1 MAHFIYSECAL
12 SNHYKRTTTIDTVT
26 QLALGAAVGEALLGR
41 RAAHRAALWGAA
53 AGLTPDLDVLL
64 GAFTSETVQLGIHRG
79 LSHSLL
85 FAVAGGLLGG
95 KLTAALH
102 SQLDVRWRDW
112 ATLWFLGLLTH
123 ALLDSFTMYGTQLF
137 NPFSTY
143 PVAFSTIFIIDP
155 LYTFP
160 LLFLLL
166 AALRHPPD
174 AQRRRRL
181 NGLGLAIS
189 SCYLLLTAANS
200 LHVRA
205 TFADAL
211 NSRNIPYQRLFA
223 APTPLNNLLWMG
235 IAESDDALYVGL
247 YSLFD
252 DRPPDRFRRIEK
264 NTALVAPYW
273 QQRPLRALRWFSRG
287 YYHAHREGDDLFF
300 NDLRF
305 GRSDIWLDADGD
317 YIFSFRLLRD
327 AHDADLIVD
336 FAQRSPTFAAHSA
349 LLKRFARRIGGDVSV
364 VEYAIRE
371 H

>member
-1 MAHFIYSECAL
+1 M
-12 SNHYKRTTTIDTVT
+12 
-26 QLALGAAVGEALLGR
+26 LGR

-85 FAVAGGLLGG
+85 FAAVGGLLGG

-102 SQLDVRWRDW
+102 AQLNVHWRNW
-112 ATLWFLGLLTH
+112 ATLWFWGLLTH
-123 ALLDSFTMYGTQLF
+123 ALLDAFTMYGTQLF
-137 NPFSTY
+137 NPFSSY

-155 LYTFP
+155 LYTLP
-160 LLFLLL
+160 LLFFLM

-174 AQRRRRL
+174 ARRRRQL
-181 NGLGLAIS
+181 NGLGLALS

-211 NSRNIPYQRLFA
+211 DDQGITYQRLFA
-223 APTPLNNLLWMG
+223 TPTPLNNVLWMG
-235 IAESDDALYVGL
+235 LAESDDALYVGL

-252 DRPPDRFRRIEK
+252 EKPPTRFRRIEK

-287 YYHAHREGDDLFF
+287 YYRAHREGDDVFF

-305 GRSDIWLDADGD
+305 GRSDIWLDADGK

-336 FAQRSPTFAAHSA
+336 FARRPPAFAANSA
-349 LLKRFARRIGGDVSV
+349 LLERFWRRIGGDTRV
-364 VEYAIRE
+364 VEYEIHA